1 MAKALATNGASR
13 VYIVGRREQIL
24 RKAAEFH
31 PRCSIQKL
39 HRNRKTQ
46 LTCTSIIPLP
56 GDVTKRDDLER
67 LAQTVREDTGYVN
80 LVVAN
85 AGITGPGLQHLNP
98 GHTLS
103 EYVKHAWATPMEE
116 FSAVYE
122 LNCTATYYT
131 TLAFLELLDEG
142 NRRKTYLKSQ
152 VIATASCA
160 SYLRNPM
167 AGYAYCSSKAGV
179 VSMMKCLATFCVPW
193 GIRFNVIAAGCK
205 SAPHSH
211 YFCAYSIPFF
221 FTN

>member
-1 MAKALATNGASR
+1 
-13 VYIVGRREQIL
+13 
-24 RKAAEFH
+24 
-31 PRCSIQKL
+31 
-39 HRNRKTQ
+39 
-46 LTCTSIIPLP
+46 LP
-56 GDVTKRDDLER
+56 GDVTKKDHLER

-85 AGITGPGLQHLNP
+85 AGITGPGLQHLKP
-98 GHTLS
+98 GYTLS
-103 EYVKHAWATPMEE
+103 EYVKHAWMTPMED

-131 TLAFLELLDEG
+131 TLAFLGLLDEG

-160 SYLRNPM
+160 SFLRNPM

-205 SAPHSH
+205 SAPHSDD
-211 YFCAYSIPFF
+211 FCAYSIPSSLLIDCFSVPLRAIKRIV
-221 FTN
+221 